1 MENKIG
7 LVNYQGQEETKK
19 VKEYKKKTSELEKPK
34 VKPEVFLSDQDP
46 FYRGNPTN
54 DHGDEIISTKDKYQT
69 QEEKLEKRVREVPKK
84 VN

>member
-19 VKEYKKKTSELEKPK
+19 VSEYKKKTTELDRPK

-46 FYRGNPTN
+46 FYKGNPTN
-54 DHGDEIISTKDKYQT
+54 DQGDEIIPANDKYQT
-69 QEEKLEKRVREVPKK
+69 QEEKLNKSLREVPKK

>member
-7 LVNYQGQEETKK
+7 LVNYQGQEETKE
-19 VKEYKKKTSELEKPK
+19 VKGYKKKTSELDKPK

-46 FYRGNPTN
+46 FYNGNPTN
-54 DHGDEIISTKDKYQT
+54 DQGDEIIPVKDKYQT
-69 QEEKLEKRVREVPKK
+69 QEEKLDKRLREAPKK

>member
-7 LVNYQGQEETKK
+7 LVNYQGQEETKE
-19 VKEYKKKTSELEKPK
+19 VKGYKKKTSELDKPK

-46 FYRGNPTN
+46 FYNGNPTN
-54 DHGDEIISTKDKYQT
+54 DQGDEIIPVKDKYQT
-69 QEEKLEKRVREVPKK
+69 QEEKLDKSLREAPKK

>member
-19 VKEYKKKTSELEKPK
+19 VKEYKKKTSELDKPK
-34 VKPEVFLSDQDP
+34 TKPEVFLSDQDP
-46 FYRGNPTN
+46 FYQGNPTN
-54 DHGDEIISTKDKYQT
+54 DQGDEIIPVKDKYQT
-69 QEEKLEKRVREVPKK
+69 QEEKLDNSRREAPKK

>member
-1 MENKIG
+1 METKIG

-19 VKEYKKKTSELEKPK
+19 VKGYKKETSELEKPK
-34 VKPEVFLSDQDP
+34 AKPEVFLSDQDP

-54 DHGDEIISTKDKYQT
+54 DQGDEIISTKDKYQT
-69 QEEKLEKRVREVPKK
+69 QEEKLNKRLREVPKK

>member
-7 LVNYQGQEETKK
+7 LVNYQGQEETKT
-19 VKEYKKKTSELEKPK
+19 VKGYKKKTSELDKPK

-46 FYRGNPTN
+46 FYSGNPTN
-54 DHGDEIISTKDKYQT
+54 DQGDEIISSDDKYQT
-69 QEEKLEKRVREVPKK
+69 QEEKLDRSRREAPKK

>member
-19 VKEYKKKTSELEKPK
+19 VKGYKKKASELEKPK
-34 VKPEVFLSDQDP
+34 AKPEVFLSGQDP

-54 DHGDEIISTKDKYQT
+54 DQGDEIIPANNEYRT
-69 QEEKLEKRVREVPKK
+69 QGEKLDKSIREVPKK

>member
-7 LVNYQGQEETKK
+7 LVNYQRQEETKK
-19 VKEYKKKTSELEKPK
+19 VKEYKKKTSELDRPK

-54 DHGDEIISTKDKYQT
+54 DQGNEIIPADDKYQT
-69 QEEKLEKRVREVPKK
+69 QEEKLDKSLREVPKK